1 MSIEQMRLEEATT
14 FWGGAEVRSERPT
27 LETFHDV
34 YYTPFVS
41 DGPWGIFDRNDSI
54 LEPCVDRAYV
64 EGVTLRHQP
73 VSPTSYDKTVE
84 HFDGECIYVGR
95 INSHFGHFLVETLP
109 RYWTLT
115 HRRWFRPKL
124 LIHKDVFGNGFST
137 LPFAAQIFK
146 ALGLRSED
154 FIAFDR
160 PTRLKRVIVPHAS
173 FRQQAWAHPV
183 YGDLCRY
190 IGRRLCGGDVS
201 APNPRPV
208 WLSKSR
214 LVQGVTRLANEADL
228 EKELARLGVDI
239 VHPEQMSLKEQVHLY
254 ARRPTVMGT
263 TGSALHVSIFAPPPK
278 TMIGLSWENAINSN
292 YKLFDAMS
300 GARTRF
306 YYDPE
311 TVKRDDE
318 PGFLTTARLPDPA
331 RTARELL
338 SLID

>member
-1 MSIEQMRLEEATT
+1 MAIENALQEATIV
-14 FWGGAEVRSERPT
+14 WGGTQVLPKPPMVEKFR
-27 LETFHDV
+27 DV
-34 YYTPFVS
+34 YYAPFVNE
-41 DGPWGIFDRNDSI
+41 GMWGVFDRNDRI

-64 EGVTLRHQP
+64 DGMALRQQT
-73 VSPTSYDKTVE
+73 VSPTSYREVTE
-84 HFDGECIYVGR
+84 SFDEECIYVGR

-115 HRRWFRPKL
+115 RHRWSRPKL
-124 LIHKDVFGNGFST
+124 LFHSDDFGNGFSS

-160 PTRLKRVIVPHAS
+160 PTRLKRLVVPHAS

-183 YGDLCRY
+183 YGDLCRH
-190 IGRRLCGGDVS
+190 IGRRLRGRDVCT
-201 APNPRPV
+201 PDPRPV

-214 LVQGVTRLANEADL
+214 LVQGVTRLANEAEL
-228 EKELARLGVDI
+228 ETELAKLGVDI
-239 VHPEQMSLKEQVHLY
+239 VHPEQMSLKEQVRLY
-254 ARRPTVMGT
+254 TERKTVMGT
-263 TGSALHVSIFAPPPK
+263 TGSALHVSVFAPPPR

-311 TVKRDDE
+311 TMKRE
-318 PGFLTTARLPDPA
+318 NEAGFSTTAQLPDPV
-331 RTARELL
+331 RTARRLVD
-338 SLID
+338 LID